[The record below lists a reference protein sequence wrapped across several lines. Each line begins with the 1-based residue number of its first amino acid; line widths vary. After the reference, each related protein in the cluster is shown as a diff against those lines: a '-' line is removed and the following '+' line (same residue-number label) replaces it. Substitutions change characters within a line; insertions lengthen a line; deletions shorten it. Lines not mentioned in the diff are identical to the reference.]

1 MRSAA
6 HPLPSGRDDTTTQQL
21 VRAGSWMVAV
31 TGTLIA
37 ALLLAVLCPAGA
49 LAATFTIG
57 MEPAQLEQAG
67 GDLVQA
73 LPLPLLANTT

>member
-37 ALLLAVLCPAGA
+37 ALLLTAPVFILEMGA
-49 LAATFTIG
+49 HLVPGMHHWIATSIG
-57 MEPAQLEQAG
+57 TSARRCAIR
-67 GDLVQA
+67 A
-73 LPLPLLANTT
+73 T